1 MRHYPLFADLRD
13 RPVLLAGAGKVAE
26 RKAES
31 LLSAGARVRV
41 VAETLNPQFQ
51 QWADEGKIVWLGGLF
66 EEAMLDEVYFVIAA
80 TDDGVFNRRV
90 FEAAERRA
98 KLCNTVDTAD
108 LCSFIVPAVV
118 DRGPLKIA
126 ISSGGTAPVLARK
139 WRQIIETLIRC
150 IRHDGAYCRQMAR
163 KG

>member
-1 MRHYPLFADLRD
+1 MSHYPLFADLRN
-13 RPVLLAGAGKVAE
+13 RPVLLVGAGKIAE

-51 QWADEGKIVWLGGLF
+51 QWVAEGKIVWLGGLF

-80 TDDGVFNRRV
+80 TDDDGFNRRV
-90 FEAAERRA
+90 FEAAERRT

-126 ISSGGTAPVLARK
+126 ISSGVMRLY
-139 WRQIIETLIRC
+139 WRGNGGRLLK
-150 IRHDGAYCRQMAR
+150 H
-163 KG
+163 